1 MLTLGS
7 DRKNIRVWK
16 NLKEFNGFKSNS
28 GLVKTIVIVGAKIF
42 TGHQDGK
49 IRVWK
54 VSVKNPGVHKRA
66 GTLLSLKEILKSSIK
81 PSNYIEVKRQRS
93 LWIKHSDAVSC
104 LSLNEEHGLLYGL
117 AHGGVLK
124 AHVGQEFWVYVCCI
138 AFSSPPHR
146 RWQLYAT
153 SPLASLCYISV
164 GIPLL
169 LL

>member
-1 MLTLGS
+1 MCHS
-7 DRKNIRVWK
+7 DAVSCLSLNECAVTALAIDAA
-16 NLKEFNGFKSNS
+16 
-28 GLVKTIVIVGAKIF
+28 GAKIF

-124 AHVGQEFWVYVCCI
+124 AHGNV
-138 AFSSPPHR
+138 
-146 RWQLYAT
+146 
-153 SPLASLCYISV
+153 
-164 GIPLL
+164 
-169 LL
+169 